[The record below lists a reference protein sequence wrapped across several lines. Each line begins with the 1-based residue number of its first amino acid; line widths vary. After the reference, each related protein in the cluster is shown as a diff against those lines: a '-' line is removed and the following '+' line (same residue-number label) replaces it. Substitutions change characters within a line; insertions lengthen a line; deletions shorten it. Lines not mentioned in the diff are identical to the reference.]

1 MEHTLHAGETLTVP
15 AGVWHDWWNASGEPV
30 DVLLELTP
38 PTPRFELAI
47 ATLFGLANAGHTNA
61 KGVPSLLQAALL
73 GAEFSDVLVRR
84 RPPGFRA
91 GDGVRRA
98 GLGGAPPRPPG
109 DLPRV
114 PRAARVRR
122 ADPEVLAA
130 AGLVMSCRVR

>member
-1 MEHTLHAGETLTVP
+1 M
-15 AGVWHDWWNASGEPV
+15 

-84 RPPGFRA
+84 RPPAFVQA
-91 GDGVRRA
+91 IAFGVLGWVARRR
-98 GLGGAPPRPPG
+98 GLQAIYPEYLGPHGSVEP
-109 DLPRV
+109 
-114 PRAARVRR
+114 
-122 ADPEVLAA
+122 DPEVLAA
-130 AGLVMSCRVR
+130 AGLVMR